1 MSVRSESHKKGGLG
15 LLLVFGAGIAFVI
28 LAPIGLLTLPLAGMV
43 LATRA
48 RSRHGIAAALLG
60 GVSLWWLAQ
69 VGNPPDQVVR
79 AAAVVGSTVFVATLV
94 SMTWSH
100 THRSLVAIGLAAGS
114 MSVLFAV
121 LGISWSEVRWWVESR
136 IQFAAQMT
144 LTRMS
149 GNRFGDGAELTNGG
163 PLVGP
168 LDGWFDRVIPIMADY
183 FPATV
188 AVQMFA
194 GFALAT
200 VLFRRLAP
208 EIGVTLGK
216 FREFRFSEHLGWIV
230 VVSLGV
236 VLLLRVGT
244 LKLLAANVLVV
255 AGLLYALRGS
265 AVVIFGLTL
274 TGGPGFITTGILAF
288 LVVFMLPVVLTGA
301 ILLGVV
307 DAGLDLRRRWS
318 TPQERT

>member
-15 LLLVFGAGIAFVI
+15 LLLVFGAGIAFA
-28 LAPIGLLTLPLAGMV
+28 LFAPIGLLTLPLAGMV

-48 RSRHGIAAALLG
+48 RSRHGVAAALLA

-79 AAAVVGSTVFVATLV
+79 SAAVIGSAVFVATLV

-114 MSVLFAV
+114 ISVLFAV
-121 LGISWSEVRWWVESR
+121 LHISWSEVRWWVESR
-136 IQFAAQMT
+136 IQFAAQMA

-149 GNRFGDGAELTNGG
+149 GNRFGTGGELTNGD
-163 PLVGP
+163 PLVGQ
-168 LDGWFDRVIPIMADY
+168 LVDRVIPIMADY

-200 VLFRRLAP
+200 VLFRRIAP

-230 VVSLGV
+230 VVSLGI
-236 VLLLRVGT
+236 VLMLRVGA

-274 TGGPGFITTGILAF
+274 TGGPGFITTGIMAF